1 MEKHTGFVKRV
12 AVALGLFVLGCF
24 LLTVSARGETRTIA
38 FTFSKP
44 ALAIT
49 TGFRLY
55 QGTAADA
62 VTTKVAD
69 FKVDAALK
77 TESQAPIL
85 LEEHFDTDPGNKY
98 PLTKGAW
105 SWVPET
111 KNMHI
116 EAGAEFMIVFEKPAG
131 ATSQMGFRFWPE
143 KSTSDQPHL
152 MSYIKDEAQAAYYE
166 LRLAGADGIRFS
178 NWRKVYNQQFGGVQG
193 AFGLPQYAQCYSGEP
208 SGNLTCNGFYVQM
221 AWAPGPYMAEVLGGS
236 AEGNDAHPLD
246 INKLEIIIQ
255 NQGGWIDD
263 IVIGGQMELRRDL
276 DLTLVSG
283 QTYLAISAYNSYGES
298 AKSTP
303 VLYKVELEETV
314 PGKPKLIRIQ

>member
-1 MEKHTGFVKRV
+1 MKKHTGFMKRL
-12 AVALGLFVLGCF
+12 AIALGWF
-24 LLTVSARGETRTIA
+24 LAGGLCLAIAARGETRTIA
-38 FTFSKP
+38 FTYSKP

-69 FKVDAALK
+69 FKADAALK
-77 TESQAPIL
+77 TESQAPVL
-85 LEEHFDTDPGNKY
+85 LEEHFDTDPGTKY

-116 EAGAEFMIVFEKPAG
+116 AAGAEFMIVFEKPAG
-131 ATSQMGFRFWPE
+131 ATSQMSFRFWPE
-143 KSTSDQPHL
+143 KSSSDQPRIE
-152 MSYIKDEAQAAYYE
+152 SYIKDEAQGAYYE
-166 LRLAGADGIRFS
+166 LLLGGLDGVRLS
-178 NWRKVYNQQFGGVQG
+178 SWKKVYNQQWGGVQG

-208 SGNLTCNGFYVQM
+208 SGNITCNGFYVQM
-221 AWAPGPYMAEVLGGS
+221 TWAPGPYTAEVLGGS
-236 AEGNDAHPLD
+236 AGGNDAHPLD

-276 DLTLVSG
+276 DLTLVNG
-283 QTYLAISAYNSYGES
+283 VTYLAVSAYNSYGES

-303 VLYKVELEETV
+303 VLYKAELEEV
-314 PGKPKLIRIQ
+314 IPGKPKLFRIQ